1 MALTLVTSDLI
12 GGLDYSKLTGTV
24 PTWNQNTSGTSA
36 GLSATL
42 AVGSGGTGVTSITAL
57 KNVLDDETWT
67 FANNTTFGG
76 SVTADQGIFDS
87 TANTYAGGSLIL
99 RDLNGA
105 NPMYLTSVVGSL
117 AISNGGSAD
126 HLLIASSGLAT
137 FSHDIELSR
146 AARTTIYA
154 SSSNQ
159 GVQLKSNGSGVLQLN
174 ADGGGNVTIC
184 ENGGNVGVGA
194 TPSSKLHIRTST
206 NFNYEFE
213 EVSSKLRLS
222 ALNDARSAN
231 VPLQFAAS
239 EFGFITGNV
248 GIGISSPGAQFHNY
262 STATTNVFISGHGT
276 SAQNNWAA
284 GHAFFVKAENGIII
298 GKANANNNTNRL
310 YTFYNDTQGNAEQ
323 YIYNTSNV
331 ATIVLDSAGN
341 SYFNGGNVGI
351 GTTSPTTEFDIVGS
365 NTYNKIRT
373 YFSGTYISGFQF
385 SDFNGGIWYD
395 AAADD
400 LFINGGHANSQ
411 LIFNAGG
418 SEKMRL
424 ASGGNLS
431 IGSGANNAK
440 FFVYGNNHGG
450 TGYYLGYFYN
460 DGNGQDRYGVR
471 INGGANDGSGTT
483 VYLRC
488 DDGDATEVGGLKN
501 VSGTFQLFD
510 SSDISLKENIE
521 DTDIKGL
528 ERVNALKV
536 RKFNW
541 KKNGILNVAGFV
553 AQEVE
558 NAIPEASSPMDSG
571 LLSVSVTSMIP
582 TLVKAI
588 QEQQAQIELLKQEV
602 ESLKQ

>member
-24 PTWNQNTSGTSA
+24 PTWNQNTTGSAATLTTARNIGGVSFNGSAAINLPGVNAAGNQNTSGTAA

-184 ENGGNVGVGA
+184 ENGGNVG
-194 TPSSKLHIRTST
+194 
-206 NFNYEFE
+206 
-213 EVSSKLRLS
+213 
-222 ALNDARSAN
+222 
-231 VPLQFAAS
+231 
-239 EFGFITGNV
+239 
-248 GIGISSPGAQFHNY
+248 IGISSPGAQFHNY

-351 GTTSPTTEFDIVGS
+351 GTTSPAGPLDVFDS
-365 NTYNKIRT
+365 NGRLFLAY
-373 YFSGTYISGFQF
+373 GGGQTYIANHSAYNAGSG
-385 SDFNGGIWYD
+385 SDNR
-395 AAADD
+395 
-400 LFINGGHANSQ
+400 
-411 LIFNAGG
+411 LIFQGRYRSSYNDETNLGEIRVGKDAYTDGYY
-418 SEKMRL
+418 
-424 ASGGNLS
+424 GGNMQ
-431 IGSGANNAK
+431 
-440 FFVYGNNHGG
+440 FH
-450 TGYYLGYFYN
+450 T
-460 DGNGQDRYGVR
+460 R
-471 INGGANDGSGTT
+471 INGGAMAERMRIMTDGTVLFNKNSNALGTVGYRFDVAGESYFTIASGRNTLH
-483 VYLRC
+483 VF
-488 DDGDATEVGGLKN
+488 DGTNGAWRFYVTSTGQIYAGATSINSL
-501 VSGTFQLFD
+501 
-510 SSDISLKENIE
+510 SDVSLKENIKTLE
-521 DTDIKGL
+521 TGLDEIIK
-528 ERVNALKV
+528 LKPRRFDFKDDD
-536 RKFNW
+536 RK
-541 KKNGILNVAGFV
+541 NVAGFI

-558 NAIPEASSPMDSG
+558 EVLPD
-571 LLSVSVTSMIP
+571 LVSEQKYNETENKKCLKMGDMIP

-588 QEQQAQIELLKQEV
+588 QEQQDQIELLKQEV
-602 ESLKQ
+602 ELLKNK